1 MTILH
6 VLKTATRQISANYFL
21 LPVAGKDRPIKRERV
36 YCYELYH
43 QLRIALNGNDL
54 TLTAEP
60 DKRGNP
66 DFLDGKQ
73 PNPDFI
79 FHTPG
84 RHEDNTAVVEVECRL
99 DKKHLI
105 KDLMNLKLMKEKD
118 FRVLVLLL
126 FAASKVPWQR
136 LKIATSEAEID
147 FVESSLCSYIKRL
160 VGRQRM
166 SKHPYDWDETLSGSN
181 GVNYSRV

>member
-6 VLKTATRQISANYFL
+6 ALKTATSRISTNYFL

-43 QLRIALNGNDL
+43 QLRIALNGSDL

-66 DFLDGKQ
+66 DFLDGKK

-84 RHEDNTAVVEVECRL
+84 RHEDNTVVVEVECRL

-105 KDLMNLKLMKEKD
+105 KDLMNLKLMKEKGY
-118 FRVLVLLL
+118 RVLVLLL
-126 FAASKVPWQR
+126 FAVPRVPWPS
-136 LKIATSEAEID
+136 LKSAASEAEINLNE
-147 FVESSLCSYIKRL
+147 FVVILHQEA
-160 VGRQRM
+160 GREATHEQA
-166 SKHPYDWDETLSGSN
+166 PI
-181 GVNYSRV
+181 